1 MQLVFSLQIHA
12 PRKKVFYVEDNV
24 RLLQQVP
31 SLTIFFTTFDL
42 PCFDWTGWDTLSHC
56 CHCTTSS
63 KRASFMTMSS
73 QAGHLSHL
81 FIVHFSLVLSQTKWS
96 TNDPEYQRKLGTS
109 LHSKEIH
116 RASSHCHGTGRG
128 KLVVAWLLAAK
139 HFLASKSRIYWT
151 PFWHGVFPF
160 ETFQMSLSMTI
171 LRASFRA

>member
-24 RLLQQVP
+24 RLLQQFPLWP
-31 SLTIFFTTFDL
+31 SSLPLSTCLVLTELDE
-42 PCFDWTGWDTLSHC
+42 TLSHC

-96 TNDPEYQRKLGTS
+96 TNDPEYQRKLATS